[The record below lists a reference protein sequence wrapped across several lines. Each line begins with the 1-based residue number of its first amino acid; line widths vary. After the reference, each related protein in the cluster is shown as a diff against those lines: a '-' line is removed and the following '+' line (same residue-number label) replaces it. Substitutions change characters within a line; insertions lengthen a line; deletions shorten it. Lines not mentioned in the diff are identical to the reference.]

1 MTYDTERTPRIPTG
15 SPAAA
20 EQSPVTTD
28 RSAEQSPVTPDRT
41 TGRANEQSPVTT
53 DRAAGKSPVTTDRA
67 NEQSPATTDRATG
80 QSPATTDRATG
91 QSPATTDR
99 AAEQSPV
106 STDRSPAG
114 HGRSAGQPHT
124 GSSPTGDTAA
134 PANRPLFREGD
145 QEKLAL
151 RLQQAV
157 TEFVE
162 NPLRAVEEAEGTFDA
177 AVDGLAHALKER
189 RREIDVQQQ
198 GKESG
203 TRTEELRIALQQY
216 RDLTERLLKI

>member
-80 QSPATTDRATG
+80 QSPATTDRA
-91 QSPATTDR
+91 
-99 AAEQSPV
+99 AEQSPV
-106 STDRSPAG
+106 TTDRSPAG

-124 GSSPTGDTAA
+124 GSSPTGDAAA

-177 AVDGLAHALKER
+177 AVEGLAHALKER

>member
-41 TGRANEQSPVTT
+41 TGRTTGRANEQSPVTT
-53 DRAAGKSPVTTDRA
+53 DRAAEQSPVTTDRSA
-67 NEQSPATTDRATG
+67 EQSPVTTDRATG
-80 QSPATTDRATG
+80 QSPV
-91 QSPATTDR
+91 TTDR